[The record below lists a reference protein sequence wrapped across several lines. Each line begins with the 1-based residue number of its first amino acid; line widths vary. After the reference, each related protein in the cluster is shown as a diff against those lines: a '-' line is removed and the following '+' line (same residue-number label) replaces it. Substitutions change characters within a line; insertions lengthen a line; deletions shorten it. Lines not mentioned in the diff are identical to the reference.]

1 LREIAGPIFFVNRN
15 FPISP
20 QDMFHMPV
28 DSPNFDV
35 LATWVQM
42 DTFRSPH
49 MMEWNFLEP
58 MTSYFSTEY
67 LQECLLSPMTC
78 VSSNVEAVIEV
89 EPSAFV
95 HTIADSEPEMD
106 EEDLDMLHATQVLL

>member
-1 LREIAGPIFFVNRN
+1 LKECLDHHYATQAANKALPGLNTIAGLF
-15 FPISP
+15 
-20 QDMFHMPV
+20 
-28 DSPNFDV
+28 
-35 LATWVQM
+35 
-42 DTFRSPH
+42 
-49 MMEWNFLEP
+49 
-58 MTSYFSTEY
+58 Y
-67 LQECLLSPMTC
+67 C